1 MIFGNWEVTDFG
13 IIGLGKLARFEIAK
27 EQLVAKRE
35 EILYDWLIHIA
46 GRENV
51 TELNVYEFNAAF
63 VYSLSFFN
71 IDIPSELSFSKTFE
85 KQIKIVSEKEEDGE
99 F

>member
-35 EILYDWLIHIA
+35 EFLYDWLIHIA